1 MEENIL
7 YTVYRGKCG
16 MQIAFFIFKEVRRH
30 HGHIEVLSKD
40 TFCMKNKIYI
50 CICMHVFAGCKYY
63 FCLHLISASKI

>member
-7 YTVYRGKCG
+7 YIGGNVACKSH
-16 MQIAFFIFKEVRRH
+16 FLFSKSVVRR
-30 HGHIEVLSKD
+30 HIEVLSKD

-50 CICMHVFAGCKYY
+50 LDICMHVFAGCKYY